1 MDGASGND
9 RRRPHIM
16 GAIMTIR
23 FSASVLA
30 VAILVAVASLPL
42 PALASEGLAQPVVSK
57 RAGAASTLIVRFTRT
72 SVWRKPA
79 RVASNWSHNPNVM
92 LGVAY

>member
-1 MDGASGND
+1 
-9 RRRPHIM
+9 M

-30 VAILVAVASLPL
+30 AAAVLLAASSSLPT
-42 PALASEGLAQPVVSK
+42 LASEGLAPAQPVVSK
-57 RAGAASTLIVRFTRT
+57 RVSAAAPPSMRITR
-72 SVWRKPA
+72 SAVWYKPA
-79 RVASNWSHNPNVM
+79 RFAWSWSHNSNVM